1 CNGVTGVQTCAL
13 PIFSDW
19 LRMFDGEERTF
30 TELREAWENEVENA
44 GPIADWRISDLPGGE
59 EA

>member
-1 CNGVTGVQTCAL
+1 
-13 PIFSDW
+13 
-19 LRMFDGEERTF
+19 MFDGEERTF